1 MKKKFMVAALVCG
14 TISWAQYSD
23 ESSIDDRVDGSVKEF
38 IEYQKNNT
46 QTKRVSTKADIA
58 GRRGVSNGINYDVK
72 LSDVQ
77 KMKVVL
83 TEDQK
88 PVEYEG
94 IEKRIEFR
102 GEGNT
107 TYKING
113 KKISES
119 EFVNKSARHYR
130 DYMDK
135 VRPVMAPRVSNMTA
149 QQIVDELNKNPD
161 LKASVYPEVQSDG
174 SSANDK
180 YLLDYQIRNKSR
192 ITSNALQKGFKGQGV
207 NIYFIECSRP
217 SGNYESQ
224 GFFKWL
230 GTSNGSTCAGA
241 NTADHA
247 RNVVRLLHATAP
259 EAMIYG
265 GTDYPTKE
273 QIDQYGIDII
283 THSVVVGKYK
293 SYSVSDKKA
302 DGIVYNNRI
311 PYFAAAGNSGS
322 TATVG
327 SPAKGF
333 NVTAVAAVDPKT
345 GTVMGYSDA
354 KNGYFNNDKPELL
367 NYTNFRYTNNETFD
381 GTSAATPY
389 TAAMAADLMSM
400 HPSLKK
406 DPAMLKAVMLALS
419 SGDASNPDFD
429 VDHSQYFTAK
439 IPYFPKE
446 PLYAIFSSW
455 DGSNSQFFGEK
466 LTLKETNFKKGKR
479 YRVAIAWLTSPTYL
493 QKADSEKRYE
503 IAQDY
508 DLFIKQGGKT
518 VKSSTS
524 YNNPFEVIDFTAEN
538 SNEYTIEIKR
548 VKNLDKNEKRILG
561 YCWYEVQ

>member
-1 MKKKFMVAALVCG
+1 MRKNFMVAALVCG
-14 TISWAQYSD
+14 AISWAQYYD
-23 ESSIDDRVDGSVKEF
+23 ESSIDNRVDGSVKEF
-38 IEYQKNNT
+38 IEYQKNNA
-46 QTKRVSTKADIA
+46 QTKRISKKTDIA

-83 TEDQK
+83 TEDPK
-88 PVEYEG
+88 PIEYEG

-102 GEGNT
+102 GEDNT

-113 KKISES
+113 KRVSES
-119 EFVNKSARHYR
+119 EFINKSSRHNR

-135 VRPVMAPRVSNMTA
+135 VRQVTAPRVSNMTA
-149 QQIVDELNKNPD
+149 QQIVDELNRNLN
-161 LKASVYPEVQSDG
+161 LKASVYPEVQSEG

-180 YLLDYQIRNKSR
+180 FLLDYQIRNKSR

-230 GTSNGSTCAGA
+230 GATNGPTCY
-241 NTADHA
+241 TQKDHA
-247 RNVVRLLHATAP
+247 NNVLRLLHATAP

-273 QIDQYGIDII
+273 QIEQYGIDII
-283 THSVVVGKYK
+283 THSVVNGKLK
-293 SYSVSDKKA
+293 LYSTA
-302 DGIVYNNRI
+302 DQIADDIVYNSRI
-311 PYFAAAGNSGS
+311 PYFAAVGNYGS
-322 TATVG
+322 TVTVG

-345 GTVMGYSDA
+345 GTVTGYSDT

-406 DPAMLKAVMLALS
+406 DPALLKAVMLALS
-419 SGDASNPDFD
+419 TGNASNPDYD
-429 VDHSQYFTAK
+429 VDKSQYFTAK
-439 IPYFPKE
+439 IPFFPKE
-446 PLYAIFSSW
+446 PMYAIFNSW

-466 LTLKETNFKKGKR
+466 MTFKETNFKKGKR

-493 QKADSEKRYE
+493 QKASNEKRYE

-508 DLFIKQGGKT
+508 DLTIKQGSKI
-518 VKSSTS
+518 VEKSAS
-524 YNNPFEVIDFTAEN
+524 YGNPFEVVDFTAPN
-538 SNEYTIEIKR
+538 SDEYVIEISR
-548 VKNLDKNEKRILG
+548 VKNLDKTEKRILG
-561 YCWYEVQ
+561 FCWYEVQ